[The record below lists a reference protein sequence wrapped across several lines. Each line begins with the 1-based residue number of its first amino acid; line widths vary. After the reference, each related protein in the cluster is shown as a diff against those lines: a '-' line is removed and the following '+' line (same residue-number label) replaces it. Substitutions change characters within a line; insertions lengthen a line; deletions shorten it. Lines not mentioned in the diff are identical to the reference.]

1 MKQII
6 IVTASIMVSLF
17 TTVADAQMANYTAK
31 TETEIPVSKNQETV
45 NVEPE
50 IFEVNTKVLR
60 AFNNSYQGIKPKWFS
75 VQDKFLA
82 RFNTENGRTQVLY
95 SKNGQMVYSVT
106 HGTESFLPKELA
118 KLINQTY
125 PCFKVGTVTK
135 AESMGITA
143 WTTDIKKDHSLI
155 ILKMIDG
162 EIVEAK
168 EYISGTN

>member
-31 TETEIPVSKNQETV
+31 TNTEIPTVKNQETV

-50 IFEVNTKVLR
+50 IFVVNTKVLR
-60 AFNNSYQGIKPKWFS
+60 AFNNAYQGVKPKWFS

-106 HGTESFLPKELA
+106 HGTESFLPKDLA
-118 KLINQTY
+118 KLIKQTY
-125 PCFKVGTVTK
+125 PCFQVGTVTK

-143 WTTDIKKDHSLI
+143 WTTDIKKDHSLV
-155 ILKMIDG
+155 ILKMVDG

-168 EYISGTN
+168 EYQSGN